1 MNVIFPILRRISF
14 LLFITISLP
23 TAGSQQRHSV
33 VTLKSDFAQLY
44 QQLQEA
50 HRDLYVNIS
59 KPEYDALYHRFLND
73 ITHPMNDSEARIYFQ
88 RFVALGN
95 IAHARI
101 DLPVS
106 DFMAFRESGGRTLPL
121 YPSLRGNRA
130 FVENYYGNEEK
141 IEPGQEIISINDTP
155 VAQWVDKFSQYL
167 SADNQA
173 INNTLLEMYFPYMM
187 WLEAGAP
194 DTFTLTVKT
203 KTGPLTLS
211 IDALDPKQ
219 QQASVMQ
226 RAAGTDEPAPLREYR
241 MLDGSIGYL
250 RPGPFYNAE
259 EADDNLWDATA
270 FKQLIDDA
278 FTHFQQQQATA
289 LLIDLRDNPGGTN
302 SFSDYM
308 IAWFADQP
316 FRFAS
321 DFSVK
326 VSQQAIRSN
335 EKRLEQSTDTGDT
348 SHILQRFYDKSDI
361 GDTFSMALP
370 HAEPRLGKQFEK
382 PVFVLIN
389 RYSYSNAVSV
399 AAIIQDYGFGTLIG
413 EKTADLAT
421 TYGAMEHF
429 TLPETGIEVGFPK
442 ALIVRPNG
450 SRVPDGVSPDIR
462 FDFDAARS
470 DDKSVLKKVAE
481 IIRQNLVDT
490 ENKP

>member
-1 MNVIFPILRRISF
+1 MNVLFPILRRLSY
-14 LLFITISLP
+14 LLFIAISLP
-23 TAGSQQRHSV
+23 VAGAQQTHSV
-33 VTLKSDFAQLY
+33 ATLKSDFAQLY

-50 HRDLYVNIS
+50 HRDLFANTS
-59 KPEYDALYHRFLND
+59 KPEYDAHYRRFLND
-73 ITHPMNDSEARIYFQ
+73 ITRPMSDSQARIYFQ

-95 IAHARI
+95 NAHARI

-106 DFMAFRESGGRTLPL
+106 DFMSFREAGGKTLPL

-130 FVENYYGNEEK
+130 FVESYYGNEEK
-141 IEPGQEIISINDTP
+141 IKPGQEIIAINDKP
-155 VAQWVDKFSQYL
+155 VAQWVKQFSQYL
-167 SADNQA
+167 SVENQA
-173 INNTLLEMYFPYMM
+173 ISNTLLEMYFPYLM
-187 WLEAGAP
+187 WLEVGAP
-194 DTFTLTVKT
+194 DTFTFTLKT
-203 KTGPLTLS
+203 KTGPQTLS
-211 IDALDPKQ
+211 IHARDHEQ
-219 QQASVMQ
+219 QQANVSQ
-226 RAAGTDEPAPLREYR
+226 RAAETDAPSPLREYR
-241 MLDGSIGYL
+241 MLDGNIGYL

-259 EADDNLWDATA
+259 EADDNVWDATA

-289 LLIDLRDNPGGTN
+289 VLIDLRDNPGGTN

-308 IAWFADQP
+308 VAWFADQP

-361 GDTFSMALP
+361 GDIFSMALP
-370 HAEPRLGKQFEK
+370 HAEPRQDKRFEK

-399 AAIIQDYGFGTLIG
+399 AAIIQDYGFGKLIG

-429 TLPETGIEVGFPK
+429 TLPETGIQVGFPK

-450 SRVPDGVSPDIR
+450 SRVPDGVSPDIEL
-462 FDFDAARS
+462 DFDAAGS
-470 DDKSVLKKVAE
+470 DDRPVLKQVAE
-481 IIRQNLVDT
+481 IIRQRGVHT

>member
-1 MNVIFPILRRISF
+1 MNVFFPILRRMSF
-14 LLFITISLP
+14 LLFIAISLP
-23 TAGSQQRHSV
+23 VAGEQPPYSV
-33 VTLKSDFAQLY
+33 ATLKSDFAQLY
-44 QQLQEA
+44 QQLQQA

-59 KPEYDALYHRFLND
+59 KPEYDAHYRRFLND
-73 ITHPMNDSEARIYFQ
+73 ITSPMSDSEARIYFQ

-106 DFMAFRESGGRTLPL
+106 DFMAFREAGGKTLPL
-121 YPSLRGNRA
+121 YLSLRGNRA
-130 FVENYYGNEEK
+130 FVESYYANEEK
-141 IEPGQEIISINDTP
+141 IEPGQEIIAINDKP
-155 VAQWVDKFSQYL
+155 VAQWVDQFSQYL
-167 SADNQA
+167 SAESQA
-173 INNTLLEMYFPYMM
+173 ISNTLLEMYFPYLM
-187 WLEAGAP
+187 WLETGAP

-203 KTGPLTLS
+203 KSGPQTFS
-211 IDALDPKQ
+211 INARDREQ
-219 QQASVMQ
+219 QQASIAQ
-226 RAAGTDEPAPLREYR
+226 RAAGMVEPAPLREYR
-241 MLDGSIGYL
+241 MLDGNIGYL

-259 EADDNLWDATA
+259 EADDNVWDATA
-270 FKQLIDDA
+270 FKQMIDDA

-348 SHILQRFYDKSDI
+348 SHILQSFYDKSDI
-361 GDTFSMALP
+361 GDIFSMALP
-370 HAEPRLGKQFEK
+370 HAEPRQGKRFEK

-399 AAIIQDYGFGTLIG
+399 AAIVQDYGFGTLIG

-450 SRVPDGVSPDIR
+450 SRVPDGVSPDIS
-462 FDFDAARS
+462 FDFEAAGS
-470 DDKSVLKKVAE
+470 DDKSVLKQVTK
-481 IIRQNLVDT
+481 IIRQNLVGT
-490 ENKP
+490 ENKT